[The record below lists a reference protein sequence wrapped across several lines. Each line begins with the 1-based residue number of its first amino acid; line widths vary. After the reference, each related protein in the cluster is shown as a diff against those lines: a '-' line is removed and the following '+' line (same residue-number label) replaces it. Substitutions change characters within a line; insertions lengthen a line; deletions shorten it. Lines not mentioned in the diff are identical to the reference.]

1 MADYNRDQML
11 RDERDAQTN
20 PNKDEE
26 PWVSVPVEREDD
38 TFLKIARKAHERDI
52 TFNKMVNIIITD
64 HLDYILKKRNEKFQ
78 PKPQLLNED
87 NWYTLKRL
95 GGQIFCPQV
104 IIQ

>member
-26 PWVSVPVEREDD
+26 PWVSVPVEMEDD

-87 NWYTLKRL
+87 N
-95 GGQIFCPQV
+95 
-104 IIQ
+104 

>member
-11 RDERDAQTN
+11 RDERDAHTD

-26 PWVSVPVEREDD
+26 PWVSVPVEMEDD

-52 TFNKMVNIIITD
+52 TFNKMVNIIIRD
-64 HLDYILKKRNEKFQ
+64 HMDYLYKKRNEKFQ

-87 NWYTLKRL
+87 N
-95 GGQIFCPQV
+95 
-104 IIQ
+104 

>member
-1 MADYNRDQML
+1 MKDL
-11 RDERDAQTN
+11 HTN

-26 PWVSVPVEREDD
+26 AWVSVPVEMEDD

-87 NWYTLKRL
+87 N
-95 GGQIFCPQV
+95 
-104 IIQ
+104 